1 MNIKID
7 LSVQMTPDKNKLSPS
22 YLCYSKDEV
31 SQAPLI
37 FPCDDEPI
45 VYQDWAI
52 SRKVVGINYT
62 SWNIISKT
70 AVRYQTLIGI
80 DLVGS
85 A

>member
-1 MNIKID
+1 MGRDFMNIKID

-45 VYQDWAI
+45 VYQD
-52 SRKVVGINYT
+52 
-62 SWNIISKT
+62 
-70 AVRYQTLIGI
+70 
-80 DLVGS
+80 
-85 A
+85 